1 MFTFVKIR
9 KCKEEDL
16 ERVYEIERL
25 SFKFPYPTKF
35 FYDFMDK
42 LFFVLEDK
50 GEIIGYII
58 ADKKRSLII
67 SIAVHPLHRRKGY
80 GKMLMEHV
88 LKFMKGKVML
98 HVKKSNLGAIDF
110 YKKLGFEEI
119 GEIKG
124 YYRDGEDAILMA
136 KMLS

>member
-1 MFTFVKIR
+1 MKERKIT
-9 KCKEEDL
+9 
-16 ERVYEIERL
+16 IH
-25 SFKFPYPTKF
+25 
-35 FYDFMDK
+35 
-42 LFFVLEDK
+42 
-50 GEIIGYII
+50 I